1 MSIPKRMTVNCPSC
15 KRKIEAT
22 IFESLNTD
30 FASDII
36 ETVIS
41 GDCFSARCPHCGS
54 VAHLE
59 YDLLYHDMKHSAMI
73 WVIHDDNPEY
83 SKKVAEV
90 RATHLLPNNV
100 TRIVP
105 DMNALREKA
114 ACLASGKDDRIVEL
128 CKVFLVSQVNQQMPD
143 FNFRNAFYSYYS
155 GRDIIFFYDIKG
167 KEIRCNL
174 DDKVYGVIS
183 DLFKRP
189 LSQMERIPYQIIDYG
204 WAVDFFN
211 NLPNEGEN
219 EEMIAGQS
227 ERTNPS
233 KADSTPI
240 TDNSVEVSLARK
252 ALFCRK
258 CGAKLLSDSLFCSY
272 CGTKVVY

>member
-1 MSIPKRMTVNCPSC
+1 
-15 KRKIEAT
+15 
-22 IFESLNTD
+22 
-30 FASDII
+30 
-36 ETVIS
+36 
-41 GDCFSARCPHCGS
+41 
-54 VAHLE
+54 
-59 YDLLYHDMKHSAMI
+59 
-73 WVIHDDNPEY
+73 
-83 SKKVAEV
+83 
-90 RATHLLPNNV
+90 
-100 TRIVP
+100 
-105 DMNALREKA
+105 
-114 ACLASGKDDRIVEL
+114 
-128 CKVFLVSQVNQQMPD
+128 
-143 FNFRNAFYSYYS
+143 
-155 GRDIIFFYDIKG
+155 
-167 KEIRCNL
+167 
-174 DDKVYGVIS
+174 
-183 DLFKRP
+183 
-189 LSQMERIPYQIIDYG
+189 MERIPYQIIDYG